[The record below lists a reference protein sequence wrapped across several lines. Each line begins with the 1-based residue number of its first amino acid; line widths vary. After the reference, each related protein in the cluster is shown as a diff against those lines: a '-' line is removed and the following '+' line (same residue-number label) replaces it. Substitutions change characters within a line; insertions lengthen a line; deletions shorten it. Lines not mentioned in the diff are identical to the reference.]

1 MTSERFLEPLMSR
14 ATDRKRGTTP
24 EERQWR
30 EGYVDGASSILSEL
44 DILIER
50 EKGRVPISLVRYV
63 NQFKKEQ

>member
-1 MTSERFLEPLMSR
+1 MTSERFSESLMSR

-44 DILIER
+44 DVLIEK
-50 EKGRVPISLVRYV
+50 EKGGVPTSLVKYV